1 MGAKALRAGGCFCPV
16 PVAWRSQLGT
26 GFPKSC
32 WKEPDVGLVAE
43 LGDSENPW
51 TGLGTCGKPA
61 SNQLQCPSRTLPRSS
76 SERCCSPSGSVVH
89 TKHTQSCACARS
101 RLQAEPGLMVTAPI
115 SCPAQEDAGKMPQ
128 RGRRLLVTSLGGT
141 GINSRREAGRE
152 GP

>member
-16 PVAWRSQLGT
+16 PLAWRSQLGT

-43 LGDSENPW
+43 LGDRENPW
-51 TGLGTCGKPA
+51 SSLRTCVKPA
-61 SNQLQCPSRTLPRSS
+61 FRSALPSRTLPRRNF
-76 SERCCSPSGSVVH
+76 ECCCSPSGSVVH